1 MNQIN
6 IIFVG
11 NSDDPLLLA
20 GVGMGGMLI
29 NIFCFA
35 TSQGLNGTIESFVS
49 RDFGRGTLLMENGDT
64 EAASLM
70 FKACGAHVNRA
81 RVIITVIL
89 LPVWISFFWIDTI
102 LISLD

>member
-1 MNQIN
+1 
-6 IIFVG
+6 
-11 NSDDPLLLA
+11 
-20 GVGMGGMLI
+20 
-29 NIFCFA
+29 
-35 TSQGLNGTIESFVS
+35 
-49 RDFGRGTLLMENGDT
+49 MENGDA

-70 FKACGAHVNRA
+70 FKGCGAHVNRA